1 MATLVVFTHACHPTS
16 ILQFPLLEIRYIWP
30 CTWLCKVCVVF
41 FPAFETTAGG
51 TEAFSGHYQR
61 RCTGHSVDGTEL
73 RSLLIQSAVTDRQ
86 TWCQLFDPQIYI
98 QTIVCK
104 DSKTDTCRFW
114 EKLILNILSDLILE
128 IREHYH
134 IFFSRE

>member
-16 ILQFPLLEIRYIWP
+16 ILQFSLLEIRYIWP

-104 DSKTDTCRFW
+104 DSRTDTCRFW
-114 EKLILNILSDLILE
+114 EEIILNILSDLILE